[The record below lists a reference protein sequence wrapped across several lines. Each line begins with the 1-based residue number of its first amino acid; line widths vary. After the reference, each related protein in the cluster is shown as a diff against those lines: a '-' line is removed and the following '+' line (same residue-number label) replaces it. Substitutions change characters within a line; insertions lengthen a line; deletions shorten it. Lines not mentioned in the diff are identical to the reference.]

1 MRFGHELL
9 EVQPTSRRVMH
20 SLEKEI
26 EQHGLATPNPAV
38 EIEPLRGRA
47 APPREGKQ
55 IAEPRL
61 AVLRQTIGK
70 QLQLFSRQLLRGV
83 RRKLGHLHHLPIALE
98 RSLLHASP

>member
-1 MRFGHELL
+1 TTLAAKSCCR
-9 EVQPTSRRVMH
+9 SRAVPRHLQSRPRH

-38 EIEPLRGRA
+38 EIEPLRRRA

-61 AVLRQTIGK
+61 AVLRQTIGE

-83 RRKLGHLHHLPIALE
+83 R
-98 RSLLHASP
+98 ASSAACTICR